1 MATLALRWVVLQWR
15 YLWAEALRPEGWSD
29 PRVAEPTVGYWG
41 QIGVKNSGQRGQLGQ
56 MGQTTDRQRSVEP
69 LQVLDFVEFL
79 NFVVSVLGAE
89 GRRFKSDR
97 PDQGSSRSR

>member
-1 MATLALRWVVLQWR
+1 MATLALRWVALQWR

-56 MGQTTDRQRSVEP
+56 TTDRQRSVEP

-79 NFVVSVLGAE
+79 NFVISALGAE

-97 PDQGSSRSR
+97 